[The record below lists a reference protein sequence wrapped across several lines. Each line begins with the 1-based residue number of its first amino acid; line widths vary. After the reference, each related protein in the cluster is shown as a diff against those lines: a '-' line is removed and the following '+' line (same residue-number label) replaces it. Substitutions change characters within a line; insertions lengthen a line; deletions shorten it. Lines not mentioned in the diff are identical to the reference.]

1 MTTRPFSNVRVL
13 DFTQVLAGP
22 YAGAIFADLG
32 ADKIKVERADGGDGF
47 AHGAPRL
54 GQDNAALGVKCQRA
68 K

>member
-1 MTTRPFSNVRVL
+1 M
-13 DFTQVLAGP
+13 LAGP

>member
-1 MTTRPFSNVRVL
+1 VG
-13 DFTQVLAGP
+13 QVLAGP